1 MKQARSESTGTN
13 MGVAETKS
21 EGIGYGESI
30 TISESHSDHSFGA
43 GASSDGSDVEGERR
57 LRAPDFS
64 GEPHESVTVLIE
76 GGGFSFNDVF
86 PMESRSGAAQ
96 CGREIATYALSLVAH
111 PLVPSRRR
119 RSPGRQVEE

>member
-21 EGIGYGESI
+21 EGIGHGESI
-30 TISESHSDHSFGA
+30 TISESHSHHSVGA

-57 LRAPDFS
+57 LRAPNSS
-64 GEPHESVTVLIE
+64 GEPLESVTVLIE

-86 PMESRSGAAQ
+86 PMESRLGAAQ

-111 PLVPSRRR
+111 PVASRRR
-119 RSPGRQVEE
+119 RSPGRQAEE